1 MNRFGVLMRLNI
13 RNRLAALRGGGLRDA
28 GGKFRLGRL
37 MGGILMALAYL
48 MILAMI
54 VGMEFLL
61 FEGLKAVGQP
71 ELLLSLSMTVVM
83 AGMVFMSLFYVLTA
97 LYYGRDTVFLASL
110 PASSRTIFGAKLTE
124 VLLGETGMAAVAL
137 LPAIILYG
145 LHVGAGVGYYLSAA
159 AVVLCSAMIPVAVT
173 ALLATLIVRLTGGSR
188 HREAVMMVYTTL
200 VMVVVLGVEFSLMG
214 SIPADAGYL
223 YFIQLLVNKQ
233 AMMRMVS
240 QAFPP
245 SWWAMQGLMGSVG
258 HLLAFVAC
266 AVGVLALVWMLLGR
280 SYLSICLSLTENSA
294 GRRRRGRAMRTVRA
308 HTPLYSL
315 YLKEWREVL
324 RSPTYAVNSL
334 SSVIMIPAMV
344 VGMLIGGM
352 QGNSMDSMG
361 EMLNMMRMGLA
372 QAPMTYLVLGMTALM
387 AFACFVNPAVDTA
400 VSREGKRFVIS
411 RMLPVSPRIQ
421 LLAKLLMGMSLN
433 LAPVL
438 VGAVLLGFL
447 LPDLLP
453 AVLLALLLTQVCSL
467 GMSAFGLLL
476 DAMRPN
482 LHWTNEMQAIKQN
495 KNVGVGMLISLLLI
509 AAPVAAFFL
518 TIEQSMALQTA
529 AVLLVCLLEAVA
541 GVGLLLTLGARRFAA
556 LEDEV

>member
-1 MNRFGVLMRLNI
+1 MNKFGVLMRLNI
-13 RNRLAALRGGGLRDA
+13 CNRLAAFRGGGLRDA
-28 GGKFRLGRL
+28 EGKFRMGRL
-37 MGGILMALAYL
+37 MSGILMVLAYL

-83 AGMVFMSLFYVLTA
+83 AGMVFMSFFYVLTA

-124 VLLGETGMAAVAL
+124 ILLGETGMAAVAL
-137 LPAIILYG
+137 LPAVILYG
-145 LHVGAGVGYYLSAA
+145 LHVGAGVGYYLRSAV
-159 AVVLCSAMIPVAVT
+159 VVLCSAMMPVAVT

-214 SIPADAGYL
+214 SIPEDAGYL

-258 HLLAFVAC
+258 HLLAFAAC
-266 AVGVLALVWMLLGR
+266 AVGVLALVWLLLGR
-280 SYLSICLSLTENSA
+280 SYLSICLSLTENGVS
-294 GRRRRGRAMRTVRA
+294 RRRGRTARTVQPHA
-308 HTPLYSL
+308 PLYSL
-315 YLKEWREVL
+315 FLKEWREVL
-324 RSPTYAVNSL
+324 RSPTYATNSL
-334 SSVIMIPAMV
+334 SSVIIMPAMV
-344 VGMLIGGM
+344 VGMLIGGTR
-352 QGNSMDSMG
+352 GNGASGMG
-361 EMLNMMRMGLA
+361 EMLELMRMGLS
-372 QAPMTYLVLGMTALM
+372 QVPMTYLVLSMAALM
-387 AFACFVNPAVDTA
+387 SFSCFVNPAIDTA

-411 RMLPVSPRIQ
+411 RMLPVSPRTQ

-433 LAPVL
+433 LAPAL
-438 VGAVLLGFL
+438 VGAVMMGFL
-447 LPDLLP
+447 LPDALP
-453 AVLLALLLTQVCSL
+453 AVLLALMLTQVCSL

-509 AAPVAAFFL
+509 AAPVVAFFL
-518 TIEQSMALQTA
+518 TLEQPLALQTA
-529 AVLLVCLLEAVA
+529 AVVLVCLLEAGT
-541 GVGLLLTLGARRFAA
+541 GVGLLMTLGARRFAA